1 MCFGH
6 AEAVYGEHDKRTD
19 ATRRTGPPAS
29 ASYTIAEQAGTAEVI
44 DTHVVRA
51 GYERYPCDF
60 AKLIRASASP
70 RWDFADATFD
80 RTAAS
85 FDNPNHIAS

>member
-1 MCFGH
+1 MCFGR
-6 AEAVYGEHDKRTD
+6 ADAVHGEQDKRTD

-29 ASYTIAEQAGTAEVI
+29 ASYTIAEQAGTAEVT

-51 GYERYPCDF
+51 GYERYPRDF
-60 AKLIRASASP
+60 AKLIWASVSP

-80 RTAAS
+80 RTAAF
-85 FDNPNHIAS
+85 FDDPNQIAS